1 MVLTSKKITVK
12 LLLRRLKVIKQFWT
26 AFIGYYHI
34 KLLRFS
40 NINPITPDVHQMIKY
55 TLKILQ
61 QMLQDF

>member
-26 AFIGYYHI
+26 AFIGYHHI
-34 KLLRFS
+34 KLLRFI